1 MAKNMCPQNKT
12 IKGKV
17 SVYASGEESLMGV
30 SQSRRHQLFLP
41 LLKWFANRGISPNH
55 LTFLSLMFGIVF
67 CFLIG
72 LEQVWAAPAA
82 FGLLLLHVLLD
93 GIDGPLA
100 RYQGIAGNRGSF
112 TDTTADQLVVT
123 FSTIAL
129 IHCGLVTVIAGSLYL
144 FFYTLVVVFAMIRSS
159 MAIPYSWLV
168 RPRLIVYAWL
178 PVEFYFL
185 PGTLSFLLWI
195 CIGLLGWKSITGFFK
210 IRDQI

>member
-1 MAKNMCPQNKT
+1 MCTQNKT

-17 SVYASGEESLMGV
+17 SVYASGEESLMDV
-30 SQSRRHQLFLP
+30 SQSRRHQFLLP
-41 LLKWFANRGISPNH
+41 LLKWFVYRGISPNL
-55 LTFLSLMFGIVF
+55 LTGLSLLCGTCF

-72 LEQVWAAPAA
+72 VERTWAAPAA

-100 RYQGIAGNRGSF
+100 RFQGTAGNRGSF

-129 IHCGLVTVIAGSLYL
+129 IHFGLVNAITGSLYL
-144 FFYTLVVVFAMIRSS
+144 FFYTLVIVFAMIRSS

-168 RPRLIVYAWL
+168 RPRLIVYAWIPIEYYL
-178 PVEFYFL
+178 L
-185 PGTLSFLLWI
+185 PGTLSVLLWI
-195 CIGLLGWKSITGFFK
+195 CIGLLGWKSLTGFYK
-210 IRDQI
+210 IRKKL

>member
-1 MAKNMCPQNKT
+1 MVTQNKT

-17 SVYASGEESLMGV
+17 SVYASAEESLMDV
-30 SQSRRHQLFLP
+30 SQSRRHQLLLP
-41 LLKWFANRGISPNH
+41 LLKWFKNQEITPNH
-55 LTFLSLMFGIVF
+55 LTGLSVLCGTGF

-72 LEQVWAAPAA
+72 IERIWAAPAA
-82 FGLLLLHVLLD
+82 FSLLLLHVLLD

-123 FSTIAL
+123 FTTIAL
-129 IHCGLVTVIAGSLYL
+129 IHFGLATAIAGSLYL

-168 RPRLIVYAWL
+168 RPRLIVYAWIPIEYYL
-178 PVEFYFL
+178 L

-195 CIGLLGWKSITGFFK
+195 CIGLLGWKSLTGFYNIRK
-210 IRDQI
+210 IL